1 MQNHHQWLNSHH
13 QLLQLTT
20 QVDYDVDSYSQ
31 KLESVLA
38 DQADQLQK
46 LRLKVGSFRA
56 QLEQEEQIS
65 KNIVKRK
72 K

>member
-1 MQNHHQWLNSHH
+1 MQNHHQWLNTHH
-13 QLLQLTT
+13 QLLQTAS

-31 KLESVLA
+31 RLEEVLT
-38 DQADQLQK
+38 DQLEHLTK
-46 LRLKVGSFRA
+46 LRFKVGTFRT
-56 QLEQEEQIS
+56 QLAEEEQIS